1 MNIFQGVKF
10 NSMQFVAPLI
20 ILAVTMLATVFIF
33 RLLFGWL
40 PKKLFNFLLGPVAL
54 VGTYIWAIPMNM
66 GFFEL
71 FK

>member
-10 NSMQFVAPLI
+10 NSMQFIAPLI
-20 ILAVTMLATVFIF
+20 ILAITMFTTALIF

-40 PKKLFNFLLGPVAL
+40 PKKLFNFLLGPVA
-54 VGTYIWAIPMNM
+54 VIGAYIWAIPMNM
-66 GFFEL
+66 GFYGF